1 MVGRVAPRRRERGG
15 APGVDLVVTTTQ
27 GRAVGTSD
35 WLDHLVERGS
45 DGVVLIVSRLLPAA
59 RDELARLQMP
69 VVLVDPVGT
78 GDQGLAT
85 VAATDWAGA
94 RDATEHLLALGHRR
108 IAMVTGPI
116 DEGCH
121 QDRLDGY
128 RTAPIVP
135 ACPTTNASSGWATRW
150 SVAGGPTASTC

>member
-1 MVGRVAPRRRERGG
+1 
-15 APGVDLVVTTTQ
+15 
-27 GRAVGTSD
+27 
-35 WLDHLVERGS
+35 
-45 DGVVLIVSRLLPAA
+45 
-59 RDELARLQMP
+59 MP

-78 GDQGLAT
+78 GDQGFAT

-108 IAMVTGPI
+108 IGMVTGPI

-128 RTAPIVP
+128 RTALHRAGVP
-135 ACPTTNASSGWATRW
+135 YDEHLVRFGDSLVGGGWAHGLDLLRSPSRRRRSSAARTSRPMASTRRRRARSACASPTICRW
-150 SVAGGPTASTC
+150 SVSTMSSCASGCRRSSPRCDSR